1 VIDISPRVRRT
12 VTYQSRAANRGGN
25 RYPRLAAKALH
36 CALGTIY
43 YRDKREKR
51 MTATAPV
58 SSSMLPEK
66 ARALVAAAT

>member
-43 YRDKREKR
+43 YPRQKGKTDDGNS
-51 MTATAPV
+51 TGV
-58 SSSMLPEK
+58 SSMLPEK